1 MNTRV
6 LLCVALTVLMNFQ
19 CSKKMHPTESSEIM
33 NVAPLLPSSNLNL
46 TLKVSRVELN
56 AVINTI
62 VTTSFAEGFTID
74 EGYKIQTRIFGPVDM
89 QTLNNA
95 ILTSIPLQ
103 VEITPSGMFSQLKVK
118 GQIEIQLSTS
128 LDIFQDKLLNKTEL
142 VAHNWISKPVLNVMG
157 LNIPIELIAN
167 RIIKKYKS
175 IICENIDQAIQ
186 SNIDL
191 NKIKRSTLSFFEKP
205 LYSTDDG
212 IIHVF
217 ASPLEYALGPMSM
230 SANELII
237 PVMLYFESVISEL
250 RPDDLKNDPSFSIR
264 PFFNPKSSFNIQS
277 RIPIPYLEQLVREN
291 VENQTFGSGIS
302 KVTVGKISMRGEA
315 KTLQVQMALSGAFNG
330 KMELY
335 FDPVYDKNSKKID
348 LLNLKLKTIQGPKME
363 KIIFSLIK
371 GIAENKLKN
380 TIEDQINANLTDY
393 VSNILHML
401 SGTEILEGVFLD
413 GQLIEYEI
421 KDIRFYNYRMY
432 FTISSSVNMQAQVKK
447 INTGKLI
454 LNKF

>member
-315 KTLQVQMALSGAFNG
+315 KTLQVQMALSGAF
-330 KMELY
+330 
-335 FDPVYDKNSKKID
+335 
-348 LLNLKLKTIQGPKME
+348 
-363 KIIFSLIK
+363 
-371 GIAENKLKN
+371 
-380 TIEDQINANLTDY
+380 
-393 VSNILHML
+393 
-401 SGTEILEGVFLD
+401 
-413 GQLIEYEI
+413 
-421 KDIRFYNYRMY
+421 
-432 FTISSSVNMQAQVKK
+432 
-447 INTGKLI
+447 
-454 LNKF
+454 